1 MQVHEILKARFA
13 QEVFGNLMSEE
24 EEKESINS
32 KLDVLFKNGEEIYKG
47 YADDPRNTDNAWL
60 ETVAFNYHDETGEIL
75 SKSTLRAGA
84 NAVGVTWH
92 TVSSKTPL
100 YAGHMVYLQRVA
112 KRHNASF

>member
-1 MQVHEILKARFA
+1 MEVHDLLKERFA
-13 QEVFGNLMSEE
+13 QEVFGNLMDEE
-24 EEKESINS
+24 GTKINEKIE
-32 KLDVLFKNGEEIYKG
+32 KLFRNGQEIYKG

-60 ETVAFNYHDETGEIL
+60 ETIAFNYHDDTGEIL

-84 NAVGVTWH
+84 NAFGVTWH

>member
-13 QEVFGNLMSEE
+13 EEVFGNLMNEE
-24 EEKESINS
+24 DKSESINRN
-32 KLDVLFKNGEEIYKG
+32 LDELFHNGEEIYKG

-60 ETVAFNYHDETGEIL
+60 ETIAFNYHDNSGEIL

-100 YAGHMVYLQRVA
+100 YAGHMVYLQKVA
-112 KRHNASF
+112 KKHNASF